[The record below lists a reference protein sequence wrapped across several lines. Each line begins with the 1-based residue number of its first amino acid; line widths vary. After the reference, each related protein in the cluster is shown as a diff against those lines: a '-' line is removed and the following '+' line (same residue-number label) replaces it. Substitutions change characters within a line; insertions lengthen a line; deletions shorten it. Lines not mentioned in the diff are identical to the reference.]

1 MIRVLVVDDSALV
14 RRILEK
20 QLNAQ
25 PGITVVGTAVDP
37 YVARDKIAELS
48 PDVITLDLEL
58 PRMDGLTFLEKL
70 MTHLPLPV
78 IVVSS
83 LAPENS
89 AMAMRALSLGA
100 VGVVPKPDGSTS
112 VPAVMEALA
121 SAIRTAAISK
131 PRRLAARPKPDP
143 GSGVHPVGTRVLLSE
158 TTDAVVAIGSSTGGP
173 GALETVLSGLP
184 ATFPGIV
191 IAQHMPPNFTAQ
203 LAHHL
208 DQKVSMEVREAK
220 DGDMVTRGR
229 ALIAP
234 GGRHMEL
241 RRNGA
246 HYIVRLTDGPP
257 VHHVRPAVD
266 ILFKSVAQYAGKN
279 AIGIVLTGMGQD
291 GAEGLSEMRRAG
303 AITLAEAE
311 ETCVVYGM
319 PQAAVKAGAVQ
330 RVLRLDDISTE
341 LVNTVR
347 LADLKLHGGR
357 PQL

>member
-14 RRILEK
+14 RRLLEK

-37 YVARDKIAELS
+37 YVAREKIAELS

-112 VPAVMEALA
+112 VPAVIESLA
-121 SAIRTAAISK
+121 SAIRVAANSK
-131 PRRLAARPKPDP
+131 PRRLMARPKSEP
-143 GSGVHPVGTRVLLSE
+143 GSGVHPVASRVLLSE
-158 TTDAVVAIGSSTGGP
+158 TTDVVVAIGSSTGGP

-184 ATFPGIV
+184 ATFPGVV
-191 IAQHMPPNFTAQ
+191 ITQHMPPSFTAQ

-208 DQKVSMEVREAK
+208 NQKLAMDIREAK
-220 DGDMVTRGR
+220 DGDMVARGR
-229 ALIAP
+229 VLIAP

-266 ILFKSVAQYAGKN
+266 VMFKSVAQYAGAN
-279 AIGIVLTGMGQD
+279 AVGVVLTGMGSD
-291 GAEGLSEMRRAG
+291 GAEGLLEMRKAG
-303 AITLAEAE
+303 ATTMAEAE

-319 PQAAVKAGAVQ
+319 PQAAVKAGGVQ
-330 RVLRLDDISTE
+330 RVVRLDDVSTE
-341 LVNTVR
+341 LLNHIR
-347 LADLKLHGGR
+347 LQELKVQGGR